1 MVAGGP
7 PARSAPPADPRR
19 LAVVVAGATASGGA
33 PPGVDGGAFAAA
45 CLADTYEVVAD
56 LVGVTSGIA
65 GDGPG
70 VADLLWPGARQLAG
84 TRSVRELVTAVEAD
98 FDEVVLVPADVP
110 DLPGLVLAKAFKA
123 LQRAHVCVAP
133 ERGPG
138 GGCAALGLR
147 VPWPPWLPEDLD
159 LDHDPRET
167 LQSMTPQRGLVASA
181 PDWHRMRTVTAVQR
195 LDPNLEGWETTRA
208 LLSGRP
214 LGSSAGTRPG
224 TAP

>member
-1 MVAGGP
+1 MAAGGP
-7 PARSAPPADPRR
+7 AVPSEPFGDPRR
-19 LAVVVAGATASGGA
+19 LVVVVAAATAEGGA
-33 PPGVDGGAFAAA
+33 PPGVDPGAFAAA
-45 CLADTYEVVAD
+45 CLADSYEVVAD

-65 GDGPG
+65 GDGPV
-70 VADLLWPGARQLAG
+70 VADLLWPGARQLTG
-84 TRSVRELVTAVEAD
+84 SRSVRELVAAVEPD

-110 DLPGLVLAKAFKA
+110 DLPGLVLAKVFKA
-123 LQRAHVCVAP
+123 LQRADVCVAP
-133 ERGPG
+133 ERGSG

-147 VPWPPWLPEDLD
+147 LPWPTWLLGDLD
-159 LDHDPRET
+159 LDHDPREA
-167 LQSMTPQRGLVASA
+167 LQSMAPQRGLVATA

-195 LDPNLEGWETTRA
+195 LDPGLEGWETTRA